1 MFKYIK
7 SSNVLDNA
15 DELLG
20 LNHPDQQYD
29 SANTSINSTRLPAIY
44 KLVEFHP
51 GDIILDYGGG
61 KFDNAVNYL
70 ADKDVTL
77 LVYDP
82 YNRSAKHNR
91 QVVKTLRQNGGAN
104 ATVCSNVLNVI
115 KEPEARLAVL
125 ENIQKLTKPGGDV
138 YITVYEGSGR
148 GNEGPTK
155 SGYQL
160 NRKTEGYLDEIR
172 DVFPDAKR
180 KGKLIYATNVTR
192 INSTKS
198 KCKQKPIKASSSSMI
213 KTLNDQLY
221 DKASQYLKNTLGWTL
236 KDISDMLFIDISK
249 IDGNQYRIEVRAE
262 LDYDWMFDLVK
273 TLDYIVQRYDKGAYF
288 DMVEPGISEAF
299 INLDR

>member
-1 MFKYIK
+1 MFKYVK
-7 SSNVLDNA
+7 SSNVPDNP

-20 LNHPDQQYD
+20 LNHPHQQYD

-44 KLVEFHP
+44 KLVEFHL

-70 ADKDVTL
+70 AEKDVTL

-82 YNRSAKHNR
+82 YNRSAKYNR
-91 QVVKTLRQNGGAN
+91 QVVKTLRQNGGAD

-192 INSTKS
+192 INSTTDLSTDEWCTKLGVRDEITGS
-198 KCKQKPIKASSSSMI
+198 FRVRI
-213 KTLNDQLY
+213 
-221 DKASQYLKNTLGWTL
+221 YL
-236 KDISDMLFIDISK
+236 
-249 IDGNQYRIEVRAE
+249 
-262 LDYDWMFDLVK
+262 
-273 TLDYIVQRYDKGAYF
+273 
-288 DMVEPGISEAF
+288 
-299 INLDR
+299 